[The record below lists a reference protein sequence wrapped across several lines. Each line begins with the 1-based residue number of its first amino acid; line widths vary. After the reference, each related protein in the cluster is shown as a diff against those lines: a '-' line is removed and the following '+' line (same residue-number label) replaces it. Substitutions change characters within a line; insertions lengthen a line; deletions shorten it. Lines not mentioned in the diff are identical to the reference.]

1 MVKMGTVWDRTAE
14 FLSDN
19 IGAILPIAL
28 LAFFVPASIEGNF
41 EAAMKDASMEL
52 VLALRLVQL
61 AFGILSVWGSRAI
74 SAMALD
80 IAGSDA
86 AGTVAGRR
94 LPAALVVSIAMI
106 AAVVALTL
114 PVPAVLAANGVDLQ
128 AIVRGD
134 KFEIGRGLAAFVAIY
149 LIVLVVLLVWLA
161 ARLAVTTPVIVREKR
176 VFSALGQSWKLT
188 RGFTL
193 RIVGVILLFVL
204 VSWVSRLAAQ
214 TVFGSVFALVAGGGD
229 GISLGSVLTSIVVAV
244 VQTGF
249 TLLVPAFTAKLYLAL
264 AADKGFRESGR
275 GEGAGPA

>member
-41 EAAMKDASMEL
+41 EAAMQGASVEL

-61 AFGILSVWGSRAI
+61 AFGILSLWGSLAI
-74 SAMALD
+74 AAMALD
-80 IAGSDA
+80 IAGSDN
-86 AGTVAGRR
+86 AGAVAGRR
-94 LPAALVVSIAMI
+94 LPAALAVSIAMI
-106 AAVVALTL
+106 AAVIVLTL

-134 KFEIGRGLAAFVAIY
+134 KFDLGGGLAAFVAIY
-149 LIVLVVLLVWLA
+149 LIVLVALLIWLA

-176 VFSALGQSWKLT
+176 MFSAFTQSWKLT
-188 RGFTL
+188 RGFAL

-214 TVFGSVFALVAGGGD
+214 TVFGSIFALVAGGGD
-229 GISLGSVLTSIVVAV
+229 GITLASVLTSIVVAV

-264 AADKGFRESGR
+264 AADR
-275 GEGAGPA
+275 GLREGAGQA